1 MSGRGKGGKV
11 KKSPKSTSSKAG
23 LQFPVTRIRRY
34 LKKGNYGPRG
44 MAGSIYLAAV
54 LEYLTAEIL
63 ELAGNAARDNKKARI
78 IPRHLL
84 LAVKNDDELNGLL
97 KHVTISQGG
106 VLPNIQSVLLP
117 KKSSSIEKE
126 NAQINS
132 VAHPATENS
141 VSMNNDLNE
150 ETDLLPHFLSSIA
163 PPVLHYRSMM
173 ADKGPLRPTDGH
185 VVNEFSDYGSYQE
198 QEVRTKRG
206 RKKNTG
212 SAGSETSVVS
222 DVSKMF
228 SSLRYLSAF
237 LTNQTLIKPEIL
249 NVIWKS
255 FFLDSNEVS
264 LHLKAQ
270 DILQE
275 YFMLFPWSIG
285 SNRLVLVDS
294 VLSSLRDVSDQSM
307 FSKFERE
314 NSRDLSDV
322 VSFVED
328 IIEKCSTENVN
339 QGAISVLNIL
349 GLVFKRDFI
358 QWWREEKWKG
368 NFPLIYYVMGGS
380 SSMRTMIKMVAKLYK
395 NQTEMLRNLAREV
408 VSLTA
413 MLAAF
418 LDQKEKEGLK
428 MELAQVIAKIL
439 DEEDSV
445 TIFVEC
451 SLLQPSW
458 LSLLVKDKM
467 SKNKY

>member
-1 MSGRGKGGKV
+1 
-11 KKSPKSTSSKAG
+11 
-23 LQFPVTRIRRY
+23 
-34 LKKGNYGPRG
+34 
-44 MAGSIYLAAV
+44 
-54 LEYLTAEIL
+54 
-63 ELAGNAARDNKKARI
+63 
-78 IPRHLL
+78 
-84 LAVKNDDELNGLL
+84 
-97 KHVTISQGG
+97 
-106 VLPNIQSVLLP
+106 
-117 KKSSSIEKE
+117 
-126 NAQINS
+126 
-132 VAHPATENS
+132 
-141 VSMNNDLNE
+141 
-150 ETDLLPHFLSSIA
+150 
-163 PPVLHYRSMM
+163 MM
-173 ADKGPLRPTDGH
+173 ADKGQSVTDKLRPTDGH

-198 QEVRTKRG
+198 QESRTKRG
-206 RKKNTG
+206 RKKKTG

-222 DVSKMF
+222 DVGKMF
-228 SSLRYLSAF
+228 SSLRYLSAY
-237 LTNQTLIKPEIL
+237 LTSQTLIKPEIL

-255 FFLDSNEVS
+255 FFLDSNEVL

-270 DILQE
+270 DILQN

-349 GLVFKRDFI
+349 VLVFKRDFI

-380 SSMRTMIKMVAKLYK
+380 SSMRTMLKMVAKLYK
-395 NQTEMLRNLAREV
+395 NQTVMMRKLAREV
-408 VSLTA
+408 LSLTA

-418 LDQKEKEGLK
+418 LDQKEKEDYIHQGFK
-428 MELAQVIAKIL
+428 MEVAEVIANIL
-439 DEEDSV
+439 DEVKDPV

-458 LSLLVKDKM
+458 LSLLVSKCLLNVHRPSKKTPRLCEISSMMKGLSLGNDTRSHLFENLQYRLVCHSQSHLLLRANWFFSSTNKEQKTKFEVFSKM
-467 SKNKY
+467 KELSENTKSMKRDVTFKSLVKVSLARQTQDLNTITEISQGIREVGGEYEGAERALMFVMMGEHDLGWHPRIP

>member
-1 MSGRGKGGKV
+1 M
-11 KKSPKSTSSKAG
+11 
-23 LQFPVTRIRRY
+23 
-34 LKKGNYGPRG
+34 
-44 MAGSIYLAAV
+44 
-54 LEYLTAEIL
+54 
-63 ELAGNAARDNKKARI
+63 
-78 IPRHLL
+78 
-84 LAVKNDDELNGLL
+84 
-97 KHVTISQGG
+97 IS
-106 VLPNIQSVLLP
+106 L
-117 KKSSSIEKE
+117 
-126 NAQINS
+126 
-132 VAHPATENS
+132 
-141 VSMNNDLNE
+141 
-150 ETDLLPHFLSSIA
+150 
-163 PPVLHYRSMM
+163 
-173 ADKGPLRPTDGH
+173 
-185 VVNEFSDYGSYQE
+185 
-198 QEVRTKRG
+198 
-206 RKKNTG
+206 
-212 SAGSETSVVS
+212 
-222 DVSKMF
+222 
-228 SSLRYLSAF
+228 
-237 LTNQTLIKPEIL
+237 
-249 NVIWKS
+249 
-255 FFLDSNEVS
+255 LDS
-264 LHLKAQ
+264 
-270 DILQE
+270 
-275 YFMLFPWSIG
+275 LF
-285 SNRLVLVDS
+285 VLVDS